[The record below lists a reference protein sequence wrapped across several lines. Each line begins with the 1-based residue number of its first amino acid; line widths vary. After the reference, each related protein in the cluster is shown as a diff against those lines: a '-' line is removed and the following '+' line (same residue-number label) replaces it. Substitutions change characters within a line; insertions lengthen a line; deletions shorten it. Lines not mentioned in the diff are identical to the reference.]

1 VKRTPPPTCRHLTIC
16 SAEGKRYRCTA
27 CGQEMV
33 VATTTRSGWAEMGRR
48 LQRLRKGNG
57 RDGDAGGGQGALEL

>member
-1 VKRTPPPTCRHLTIC
+1 MKRTPPLACRHLTVC
-16 SAEGKRYRCTA
+16 SVDGKRYRCTA

-48 LQRLRKGNG
+48 LQRLRRGKN
-57 RDGDAGGGQGALEL
+57 AASGQGALEL

>member
-1 VKRTPPPTCRHLTIC
+1 MKRSSPPTCRHLTIC
-16 SAEGKRYRCTA
+16 SADGKRYRCTA

-48 LQRLRKGNG
+48 LQRLRKGKG
-57 RDGDAGGGQGALEL
+57 GDGGAVGDQEALEL